1 MTTTISKILIIDDDE
16 IFQDIMAEVFIN
28 FSVEKALTGEQG
40 LEVASSF
47 LPELILLDIK
57 MPGIDGYET
66 CKRFRENNLFKNIPI
81 IFLSQYQGI
90 EDRLKA
96 YGVGG
101 DDYISKPVDN
111 VELMV
116 KVNRL
121 IEVKKQQDDL
131 TNEIQST
138 YDTVLEIQKYAANL
152 QVIGRFLMG
161 NLFCHDMT
169 DLSDLFIKTVKE
181 LEISCIISL
190 NSQLGSIIRSDTGNI
205 NRLEEE
211 IINMSEHMERIHPF
225 GENRSIFNW
234 KNVAVLVRNVDDNA
248 DIMAILMDGL
258 ETGIRAIEKE
268 HALINAVSD
277 LENKNATIEDN
288 ISQQF
293 NAMKYSLTET
303 FLSLGM
309 TSLDPEEEDKLNDCV
324 EGYHEKISLELAQ
337 LSTNNEQLTL
347 LINQLRTPP
356 DDQQSE
362 EEANPETDSIDF
374 F

>member
-1 MTTTISKILIIDDDE
+1 MNNNNSKILIIDDDA
-16 IFQDIMAEVFIN
+16 IFQDIMAEVFED
-28 FSVEKALTGEQG
+28 FQLEKALTGEQG
-40 LEVASSF
+40 LEIAETF
-47 LPELILLDIK
+47 QPDLILLDIK

-66 CKRFRENNLFKNIPI
+66 CQRFRENHLFKHTPI

-90 EDRLKA
+90 DDRLKA

-111 VELMV
+111 VELIA

-121 IEVKKQQDDL
+121 IEVKKKQDEL
-131 TNEIQST
+131 TKEIQSS
-138 YDTVLEIQKYAANL
+138 YDTVLEIQKYAANM

-161 NLFCHDMT
+161 NLFCHDLE
-169 DLSDLFIKTVKE
+169 DLADLFIKTVNE
-181 LEISCIISL
+181 LEISCVISL
-190 NSQLGSIIRSDTGNI
+190 NSELGSIIRSDTGNI

-211 IINMSEHMERIHPF
+211 ILNLSEQMERIHPF

-268 HALINAVSD
+268 HVLINAVAE
-277 LENKNATIEDN
+277 LENKNSEIEDN
-288 ISQQF
+288 ISHQF
-293 NAMKYSLTET
+293 NSMKYALTET

-309 TSLDPEEEDKLNDCV
+309 TTLDPEEEDKLNDCV
-324 EGYHEKISLELAQ
+324 ENYHEKITLELAQ
-337 LSTNNEQLTL
+337 LSTNNEKLTG
-347 LINQLRTPP
+347 LINQLRAPP
-356 DDQQSE
+356 ENQQAE
-362 EEANPETDSIDF
+362 ESDPDTDSIDF

>member
-16 IFQDIMAEVFIN
+16 IFQDIMAEVFVN
-28 FSVEKALTGEQG
+28 FSLEKALTGEQG

>member
-1 MTTTISKILIIDDDE
+1 MTNDNPKILVIDDDE
-16 IFQDIMAEVFIN
+16 IFQSIMLKVFENHRI
-28 FSVEKALTGEQG
+28 EKALTGEQG
-40 LEVASSF
+40 LEIASTF
-47 LPELILLDIK
+47 QPDLIILDIN

-66 CKRFRENNLFKNIPI
+66 CKRFRKNSLFKQTPI

-111 VELMV
+111 NELMV

-121 IEVKKQQDDL
+121 IEIKQQQEEL
-131 TNEIQST
+131 TNEIKST
-138 YDTVLEIQKYAANL
+138 YDTVLEIQTYAANL

-161 NLFCHDMT
+161 NLFCHDMEGLT
-169 DLSDLFIKTVKE
+169 HLFIKTVKE

-211 IINMSEHMERIHPF
+211 ILNMSEHMERIHPF

-234 KNVAVLVRNVDDNA
+234 KNVVVLVRNIDDNM

-258 ETGIRAIEKE
+258 EAGIRAIEKE
-268 HALINAVSD
+268 HILISAVAD
-277 LENKNATIEDN
+277 LEHKNADIEDN
-288 ISQQF
+288 ILQQF
-293 NAMKYSLTET
+293 NEMKLALTET

-309 TSLDPEEEDKLNDCV
+309 TSLDIEDEDKLNDCV
-324 EGYHEKISLELAQ
+324 EIYHEKITLELAQ
-337 LSTNNEQLTL
+337 LSKNNECLTL
-347 LINQLRTPP
+347 LINQLRAPS
-356 DDQQSE
+356 DDQLTV
-362 EEANPETDSIDF
+362 EADPETDSIDF

>member
-1 MTTTISKILIIDDDE
+1 MTNETTKILIIDDDE
-16 IFQDIMAEVFIN
+16 IFQDIMAEVFTDYPM
-28 FSVEKALTGEQG
+28 EKALTGEQG
-40 LEVASSF
+40 LEIATSF
-47 LPELILLDIK
+47 QPDLILLDIK

-66 CKRFRENNLFKNIPI
+66 CKLFRENSLFNYTPI

-96 YGVGG
+96 YGVGA

-111 VELMV
+111 IELMV
-116 KVNRL
+116 KVKRL
-121 IEVKKQQDDL
+121 IEVKKQQEDL

-161 NLFCHDMT
+161 NLFCHDLD
-169 DLSDLFIKTVKE
+169 DLSNLFIKTVKE
-181 LEISCIISL
+181 LEISCVISL

-211 IINMSEHMERIHPF
+211 ILNMSEKMERIHPF

-234 KNVAVLVRNVDDNA
+234 KDVTVLVRNVDDNA

-258 ETGIRAIEKE
+258 ETGIRAIENE
-268 HALINAVSD
+268 HILISAVAD
-277 LENKNATIEDN
+277 LERKNTEIEDN

-293 NAMKYSLTET
+293 NDMKYALTET

-309 TSLDPEEEDKLNDCV
+309 TSLDQEEEDKLNDCV
-324 EGYHEKISLELAQ
+324 EQYHEKISLELSQ
-337 LSTNNEQLTL
+337 LSTNNERLY
-347 LINQLRTPP
+347 P
-356 DDQQSE
+356 
-362 EEANPETDSIDF
+362 
-374 F
+374 